1 MPIDLDVIISV
12 LLSLVAA
19 LVMSFAAT
27 PVVKSFAKRV
37 GAMDVPRDN
46 RRMHDHPIPR
56 QGGLAIFLGFI
67 LSVVFFAEVTRQI
80 QGILLGSVIVV
91 IVGAIDDILDIKPW
105 IKFVAQTAAAL
116 VAVYHGVVIDV
127 LSNPI
132 VVSNVDYIS
141 LGWAAAP
148 MTVVWIVAITNAVNW
163 IDGLDGLSVGV
174 SGIASVT
181 MLVIALIVSNGNTAI
196 VMAALAGACIGF
208 MPYNLNPAKIFAGD
222 TGALLLGYVL
232 STMSIIG
239 LFKFYAIVSFAVPF
253 LILALPIFDVVFNTF
268 RRIFHGQKPWVSDR
282 GHVHHRLIDMGLTQ
296 KQAVAILYCISTVLG
311 LAAVVLTASGEIR
324 AIIFLLAF
332 TAAAAI
338 GIFILRTARHDTR
351 ERGDGEPG
359 GDGRGERG
367 DGEPGGSAQDA
378 AHDPDAADPD
388 GGDPDGGGGGDGDE
402 H

>member
-1 MPIDLDVIISV
+1 MPIDLDVIVKV
-12 LLSLVAA
+12 LVSLVAA

-27 PVVKSFAKRV
+27 PVVKRFAKRV

-67 LSVVFFAEVTRQI
+67 LSVVFFADVNRQI
-80 QGILLGSVIVV
+80 QGVLLGSVIVV
-91 IVGAIDDILDIKPW
+91 IVGAIDDILDLKPW
-105 IKFVAQTAAAL
+105 IKFVAQTAAAI
-116 VAVYHGVVIDV
+116 VAVAHGIVIDI

-132 VVSNVDYIS
+132 VMADAEFLH
-141 LGWAAAP
+141 LGWMAVP
-148 MTVVWIVAITNAVNW
+148 FTVIWIVAITNAVNW

-174 SGIASVT
+174 SGIASVA
-181 MLVIALIVSNGNTAI
+181 MLVIALLVSNGNTAI

-208 MPYNLNPAKIFAGD
+208 MPYNMNPAKIFAGD

-239 LFKFYAIVSFAVPF
+239 LFKFYAIVSFAAPF

-268 RRIFHGQKPWVSDR
+268 RRVLHGQKPWESDR

-296 KQAVAILYCISTVLG
+296 KQAVAILYCVSTVLG
-311 LAAVVLTASGEIR
+311 LAAVVSTASGEMK
-324 AIIFLLAF
+324 ALIFLLAF
-332 TAAAAI
+332 AVAAAVGA
-338 GIFILRTARHDTR
+338 FILKTTRKDARTRDGQA
-351 ERGDGEPG
+351 EGSGDDETEPETEAEA
-359 GDGRGERG
+359 D
-367 DGEPGGSAQDA
+367 DA
-378 AHDPDAADPD
+378 GADVKD
-388 GGDPDGGGGGDGDE
+388 DSE

>member
-1 MPIDLDVIISV
+1 MPIDMDVIVDV
-12 LLSLVAA
+12 LISLVAA

-37 GAMDVPRDN
+37 GAMDVPTDD

-67 LSVVFFAEVTRQI
+67 LSVVFFADVTRQI
-80 QGILLGSVIVV
+80 QGVLLGSVVV
-91 IVGAIDDILDIKPW
+91 VVVGAIDDILDLKPW
-105 IKFVAQTAAAL
+105 VKFIAQTLAAL

-132 VVSNVDYIS
+132 VVSSVDYIN

-148 MTVVWIVAITNAVNW
+148 LTVIWIVAITNAVNW

-181 MLVIALIVSNGNTAI
+181 MLVIALIVANGNTAI
-196 VMAALAGACIGF
+196 IMAALAGACIGF
-208 MPYNLNPAKIFAGD
+208 MPYNINPAKIFAGD

-253 LILALPIFDVVFNTF
+253 LILALPIFDVVFNTV
-268 RRIFHGQKPWVSDR
+268 RRVIQGRKPWTSDR

-311 LAAVVLTASGEIR
+311 LAAVVLTASGVVR
-324 AIIFLLAF
+324 ALIFLLTFAV
-332 TAAAAI
+332 AAVI
-338 GIFILRTARHDTR
+338 GVFIFKTTR
-351 ERGDGEPG
+351 RENRQ
-359 GDGRGERG
+359 
-367 DGEPGGSAQDA
+367 QDA
-378 AHDPDAADPD
+378 GDSDGADKA
-388 GGDPDGGGGGDGDE
+388 DGGGAGDGDE